1 MSDEL
6 IHILLVEDDEIER
19 EALCRAFKQQQI
31 INPLVCVTTG
41 QEALYVLRGENGYSQ
56 LPRPYIILT
65 DINMPQMNGHEL
77 LAVLRAD
84 SMLKRSVV
92 FVLTS
97 SERDEDIIAAYDLQV
112 AGYFSK
118 STIGPD
124 FCPVIRL
131 FNLYQASIQMPSSDE
146 NATIVV

>member
-19 EALCRAFKQQQI
+19 EALRRAFKQQQI

-65 DINMPQMNGHEL
+65 DINMPQMPVTISTPSAISRL
-77 LAVLRAD
+77 PPM
-84 SMLKRSVV
+84 MLTTR
-92 FVLTS
+92 
-97 SERDEDIIAAYDLQV
+97 
-112 AGYFSK
+112 
-118 STIGPD
+118 
-124 FCPVIRL
+124 
-131 FNLYQASIQMPSSDE
+131 M
-146 NATIVV
+146 